1 MPHDSIQKRE
11 AITVLLS
18 KTTIVEQI
26 TTYKKTQ
33 NYIIGRE
40 FFKQYI
46 FWFSIFMT
54 LFVPKIVFTI
64 KKFYLVLVL
73 NK

>member
-1 MPHDSIQKRE
+1 MLHDSIQKRE

-18 KTTIVEQI
+18 KATIVEQI
-26 TTYKKTQ
+26 TTYKKVQ
-33 NYIIGRE
+33 NYIIGRD

-54 LFVPKIVFTI
+54 LFVSKIVFTI